1 MKIPLQCLGSAFGK
15 ERGRRSI
22 AFTLVEV
29 MIAMGILGVIMIAI
43 YSCWSS
49 ILRGAKAGVSAAGDV
64 QRMRIAMR
72 TVEQAFWGVKM
83 FVQNSGY
90 YAFLVDT
97 NSAQS
102 GISFV
107 SFLPESF
114 PRSGRYTN
122 NPVRRVTFAVEEGA
136 DRVSRLVLH
145 QRPLLAEPDRDEEE
159 NPVVLARDV
168 TLFDLQF
175 WGQNSREWETGWLP
189 TNQLPKLVKITLGFG
204 RLGWGSRQPRDLAV
218 RIVSLPAAAVPMEWQ
233 RPLGVGNRGGTNQ
246 SPRGGQGVGTGTETK
261 PKQ

>member
-1 MKIPLQCLGSAFGK
+1 MKFDRRTGDRTFWLRRS
-15 ERGRRSI
+15 RRSI

-29 MIAMGILGVIMIAI
+29 MIAMGILGMIMVAI
-43 YSCWSS
+43 YSCWSA
-49 ILRGAKAGVSAAGDV
+49 ILRGAKAGVNAAADV

-102 GISFV
+102 GVSFV

-122 NPVRRVTFAVEEGA
+122 NPVRRVSFAVEEGS

-175 WGQNSREWETGWLP
+175 WGQNSRDWESGWLP

-204 RLGWGSRQPRDLAV
+204 RMSWGSRQPRDLAV
-218 RIVSLPAAAVPMEWQ
+218 RIISLPATAVPQEWQ

-246 SPRGGQGVGTGTETK
+246 PPRGGAGVSTGVETR